1 MFELYVCNDE
11 GRLLLSM
18 KQTGYYD
25 FYGLEAGLL
34 SVPRSQRSGMK
45 GAETQVN
52 MVVVRRQRHPA
63 LSGLPACSLLTLCL
77 SCTHYGNDRHIV

>member
-1 MFELYVCNDE
+1 
-11 GRLLLSM
+11 
-18 KQTGYYD
+18 
-25 FYGLEAGLL
+25 
-34 SVPRSQRSGMK
+34 MK

-77 SCTHYGNDRHIV
+77 SCALRQRQTHRLNSGTQAEQIVNPDDIEDRAQFLGRSTVDASWSTG